1 MKKTIKIILVV
12 LCSVF
17 IFKLSADRYEVNKKE
32 GALALVLTAISTLY
46 ALSQVNKETKKE
58 DDSEEAE

>member
-1 MKKTIKIILVV
+1 MMKKTIKIILVV

-17 IFKLSADRYEVNKKE
+17 IFKLSADRYEINKKE

-46 ALSQVNKETKKE
+46 ALARVSNPKKD

>member
-46 ALSQVNKETKKE
+46 ALSKVGRTKKE